1 MRGESGTINEKFLP
15 KRENSI
21 MKSFSSEFIEQSI
34 LRMQE
39 NVPRINKCFS
49 ELSEKQV
56 WQKPNDASN
65 SIGNLILHL
74 CGNITQYIISSLGG
88 NADQRERDLEFST
101 RDGMTKNQLIDKLTK
116 VVDQSVFIMSEIP
129 ELELM
134 RKRKVQAFDLSG
146 IGIIIHVVEHFSYHT
161 GQIAFLTK
169 QLINKDLGFYEDID
183 LNSTN

>member
-1 MRGESGTINEKFLP
+1 MQTL
-15 KRENSI
+15 
-21 MKSFSSEFIEQSI
+21 SSEFIEQSI

-39 NVPRINKCFS
+39 NIPRIDKCFS
-49 ELSEKQV
+49 ELSEKEA

-88 NADQRERDLEFST
+88 NADHRERDLEFST
-101 RDGMTKNQLIDKLTK
+101 KDGLSKAQLFEKITK
-116 VVDQSVFIMSEIP
+116 VVNQSVLIMSEIP
-129 ELELM
+129 ESELM

-169 QLINKDLGFYEDID
+169 QLINKDLGFYEDIG